1 MSVGSV
7 GSLLYWVQNFFV
19 FIHNVW
25 KEKRLCVVL
34 FWEDVVPGKAG
45 CKATC
50 RACGKTMQ
58 GLVARMKQHH
68 EGCVGAQNR
77 GDTTDTSD
85 AEISLPS
92 PRKRA
97 TSPAP
102 ILPKKKTCYLD
113 EFVMQTSG
121 KDKSAIDHQ
130 LAKMIYA
137 TNSPFS
143 LVDHPEFT
151 KLMSLFRPGYRPPTR
166 YDVGGRFLDEVHTSM
181 LTSMLSDCKD
191 QHGGETVSMALDGWS
206 NVHNKTDSLCIGYFG
221 DQARVS

>member
-1 MSVGSV
+1 M
-7 GSLLYWVQNFFV
+7 
-19 FIHNVW
+19 
-25 KEKRLCVVL
+25 
-34 FWEDVVPGKAG
+34 PGKAG

-77 GDTTDTSD
+77 SDTTDTSD

-97 TSPAP
+97 ASPAP
-102 ILPKKKTCYLD
+102 IVPKKKTCNLD
-113 EFVMQTSG
+113 DFVMQTSG

-130 LAKMIYA
+130 LAEMIYA

-143 LVDHPEFT
+143 LVEHPEFT
-151 KLMSLFRPGYRPPTR
+151 KLML
-166 YDVGGRFLDEVHTSM
+166 L
-181 LTSMLSDCKD
+181 L
-191 QHGGETVSMALDGWS
+191 
-206 NVHNKTDSLCIGYFG
+206 
-221 DQARVS
+221 